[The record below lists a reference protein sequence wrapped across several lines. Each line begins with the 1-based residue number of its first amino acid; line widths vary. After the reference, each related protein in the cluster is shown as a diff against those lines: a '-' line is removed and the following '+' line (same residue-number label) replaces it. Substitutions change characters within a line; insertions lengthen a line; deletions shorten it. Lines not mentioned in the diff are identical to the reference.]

1 MRGTIG
7 TNHNLILSLHHF
19 EGKNEGNHWRW
30 SQRMNFVLIPKQLYE
45 CNRSG

>member
-19 EGKNEGNHWRW
+19 EGKNEGNHWNK
-30 SQRMNFVLIPKQLYE
+30 SQLHFE
-45 CNRSG
+45 FTSF